1 MEKYARIKYQ
11 PCLPLGEDGRRA
23 TGSAKHIAL
32 SRRAAGEGM
41 VLLKNEGGTLPLQR
55 GTKVALFG
63 QASVNYVK
71 GGGGSGEVYSDYTRN
86 VYDGFAEKEK
96 EGKVSVFQPLRA
108 FYQKHVDAELIRQK
122 ADYESDRLKAI
133 WAMED
138 KGEQE
143 LARGDFMREVQ
154 VQEAVVPEALLA
166 EARAFADTAII
177 TFGRFSSEGYDRAG
191 VKGDFYLSDKEM
203 ALAEQ
208 VKAAFPH
215 CIVVLDVGGMV
226 DSEWFIH
233 DDTVGAV
240 LLAWQA
246 GMEGGSAIADILC
259 GDVNPSGKLVDTF
272 AKAFAD
278 YPYAEHF
285 NDSTVYVDYTE
296 DIYVGYRYFETVPT
310 ARDRVNYPFG
320 FGLSYTTFRLWGI
333 AAYEAE
339 GTVTVTA
346 NVTNTG
352 DVAGKEVVQVY
363 YSAPQGLLG
372 KPARELCAFAKTK
385 LLQPGES
392 QALAMT
398 FRVADMASFDDL
410 GKIAKSAY
418 VLEKGDY
425 AFHVGT
431 SVRDTVQTD
440 FVYTVA
446 EDTVTE
452 QLTSLCAPVAL
463 KERMLADGSL
473 EALTMGEAK
482 HFFAENAPITAKAPA
497 EEIPFSRVGE
507 ACTLDEFIAQ
517 FTDEELCEFMGA
529 SEDVGVSNTQCFS
542 GLKRLGVPPMPTA
555 DGPAGLRL
563 QDWICGVR
571 TTSFPCAA
579 LLACTWN
586 TDLLEEIG
594 QAGGLE
600 VKENNLAVWLTPAMN
615 IHRTPLCGR
624 NFEYFSEDP
633 FLSGKMAAAK
643 VRGIQ
648 SNNIACS
655 VKHFACNG
663 KEVNRT
669 KSDSR
674 VSERA
679 LREIYLKGFE
689 ICVKEADPW
698 TIMTSYNIIN
708 GIQASENW
716 ELINGILRGEWGFK
730 GMVTTDW
737 GQKNNPVYE
746 VKAGNDMKMH
756 IGYPEDLM
764 AALKTGE
771 LKRADL
777 EACAR
782 RILSVYMRLD

>member
-11 PCLPLGEDGRRA
+11 PCLPLGEDGRRV
-23 TGSAKHIAL
+23 TGCKKHIAL

-41 VLLKNEGGTLPLQR
+41 VLLKNEAKTLPLQK
-55 GTKVALFG
+55 GTRVALFG
-63 QASVNYVK
+63 QASVGYVK

-86 VYDGFAEKEK
+86 VYDGFAEKEA
-96 EGKVSVFQPLRA
+96 EGKVTVFKPLRD
-108 FYQKHVDAELIRQK
+108 FYQKHVDAELVRQR

-138 KGEQE
+138 QGERE
-143 LARGDFMREVQ
+143 LARGDFMRDTQ
-154 VQEAVVPEALLA
+154 IQEATVPQTLLA
-166 EARAFADTAII
+166 EARDFADTAVI

-191 VKGDFYLSDKEM
+191 VKGDFYLSDKED
-203 ALAEQ
+203 ALVQQ
-208 VKAAFPH
+208 VKAVFPR
-215 CIVVLDVGGMV
+215 CIIVLDIGGMV

-233 DDTVGAV
+233 DEKIGAA

-272 AKAFAD
+272 AKTFAD

-296 DIYVGYRYFETVPT
+296 DIYVGYRYFETVPA
-310 ARDRVNYPFG
+310 ARERVNYPFG
-320 FGLSYTTFRLWGI
+320 YGLSYTTFRLWG
-333 AAYEAE
+333 AFAREEEARI
-339 GTVTVTA
+339 TVTA

-363 YSAPQGLLG
+363 YSAPQGGLG
-372 KPARELCAFAKTK
+372 KPAKELCAFAKTK
-385 LLQPGES
+385 MLQPGET
-392 QALAMT
+392 QTLVMA
-398 FRVADMASFDDL
+398 FGVVDMASFDDL

-425 AFHVGT
+425 TFHVGT
-431 SVRDTVQTD
+431 SVRDTVQTA

-473 EALTMGEAK
+473 EALTLGDVKRVFGE
-482 HFFAENAPITAKAPA
+482 NQPITAQPPKDL
-497 EEIPFSRVGE
+497 ITFDRVGE

-517 FTDEELCEFMGA
+517 FTDEELCDFMGA
-529 SEDVGVSNTQCFS
+529 SDGTGVCNIECFS
-542 GLKRLGVPPMPTA
+542 GLKRLGVPSVPTV
-555 DGPAGLRL
+555 DGPAGVRL
-563 QDWICGVR
+563 FECTGIH
-571 TTSFPCAA
+571 TTAFPCAT
-579 LLACTWN
+579 LLACTWD
-586 TDLLEEIG
+586 TDLVEEIG

-600 VKENNLAVWLTPAMN
+600 VKENNLAVWLTPALN

-633 FLSGKMAAAK
+633 LVSGKMAAAK

-655 VKHFACNG
+655 IKHFACNG
-663 KEVNRT
+663 KEVNRV

-698 TIMTSYNIIN
+698 TVMTSYNLVN
-708 GIQASENW
+708 GIQTSENW
-716 ELINGILRGEWGFK
+716 ELITGILRNEWGFK

-737 GQKNNPVYE
+737 GQKNSPVYE

-756 IGYPEDLM
+756 IGYPDELM
-764 AALKTGE
+764 AALKAGE
-771 LKRADL
+771 LMRADL

>member
-11 PCLPLGEDGRRA
+11 PCLPLGEDGRRV
-23 TGSAKHIAL
+23 TGCREHIAL

-41 VLLKNEGGTLPLQR
+41 VLLKNANRTLPLPV
-55 GTKVALFG
+55 GTRVALFG
-63 QASVNYVK
+63 QASVCYVK

-86 VYDGFAEKEK
+86 VYDGFAEKER
-96 EGKVSVFQPLRA
+96 EGKVQVFAPLRD
-108 FYQKHVDAELIRQK
+108 FYQKHVDAELLRQK
-122 ADYESDRLKAI
+122 QDYESDRLQAI

-138 KGEQE
+138 QGERE
-143 LARGDFMREVQ
+143 LARGDFMRETQ
-154 VQEAVVPEALLA
+154 LKEAAVPRELVD
-166 EARAFADTAII
+166 EARAFADTAVI
-177 TFGRFSSEGYDRAG
+177 TIGRFSSEGYDRAG
-191 VKGDFYLSDKEM
+191 VKGDFYLTDAEQ
-203 ALAEQ
+203 ALVDQ
-208 VKAAFPH
+208 VKAVFPR
-215 CIVVLDVGGMV
+215 CIAVLDVGGMV
-226 DSEWFIH
+226 DSAWFMEDEQI
-233 DDTVGAV
+233 GAA
-240 LLAWQA
+240 LLVWQA

-259 GDVNPSGKLVDTF
+259 GDVNPSGKLVDTL

-285 NDSTVYVDYTE
+285 NDSTTYVDYTE
-296 DIYVGYRYFETVPT
+296 DIYVGYRYFETVPA
-310 ARDRVNYPFG
+310 ARERVNYPFG
-320 FGLSYTTFRLWGI
+320 YGLSYTTFRVWG
-333 AAYEAE
+333 AAASETE
-339 GTVTVTA
+339 GIITVTA
-346 NVTNTG
+346 HVTNTG
-352 DVAGKEVVQVY
+352 DTAGKEVVQVY
-363 YSAPQGLLG
+363 HSAPQGKLG
-372 KPARELCAFAKTK
+372 KPARELRAFAKTR
-385 LLQPGES
+385 LLQPGET
-392 QALAMT
+392 QTLAMSFKVT
-398 FRVADMASFDDL
+398 DMASFDDL
-410 GKIAKSAY
+410 GKIARSAY

-425 AFHVGT
+425 TLHVGT
-431 SVRDTVQTD
+431 SVRDTVQTA

-473 EALTMGEAK
+473 EALTLGEAK
-482 HFFAENAPITAKAPA
+482 HVFAENIPNTAAAPA
-497 EEIPFSRVGE
+497 ELITFDRVGE

-517 FTDEELCEFMGA
+517 FTDAELCEFMGA
-529 SEDVGVSNTQCFS
+529 SPDVGVSNTQCFS
-542 GLKRLGVPPMPTA
+542 GLERLGVPGVPTA

-563 QDWICGVR
+563 FEKTGVH
-571 TTSFPCAA
+571 TTAFPCAT
-579 LLACTWN
+579 LLACSWN
-586 TDLLEEIG
+586 TALVEEIG
-594 QAGGLE
+594 RAGGRE

-615 IHRTPLCGR
+615 IHRNPLCGR

-633 FLSGKMAAAK
+633 LVAGKMAAAK

-663 KEVNRT
+663 KEVNRV

-716 ELINGILRGEWGFK
+716 GLINGILRGEWGFG

-756 IGYPEDLM
+756 IGYPEELL
-764 AALKTGE
+764 AALESGE

-782 RILSVYMRLD
+782 RILTVYMRLD